1 MKKNYLKNVFNLIK
15 FIIISYINFNNFL
28 KKNSLFFKK
37 NIYLSNIKIH
47 FSLKILIIIIAKIIL
62 NKFYLLIFF
71 YKRKKYNDNFKNEE
85 LNINAK
91 WFKNNAFY
99 WDIFFNKF
107 SLYRKKLQIL
117 EIGSFEGYSS
127 VFFLKN
133 FKNSKL
139 SCVDM
144 WKNNQEQK
152 EFNMN
157 KIEKTF
163 DKNTYIYKKN
173 LLKFKQ
179 SSDLFFKK
187 NCNKKK
193 FDIIYVDG
201 DHFYKTVFRDLTNSY
216 YVLKKNGLMII
227 DDLQYNF
234 YKNPNYNPISS
245 IVIFLTIFYKEIK
258 ILKVTN
264 QIIIKKL

>member
-1 MKKNYLKNVFNLIK
+1 M
-15 FIIISYINFNNFL
+15 
-28 KKNSLFFKK
+28 
-37 NIYLSNIKIH
+37 
-47 FSLKILIIIIAKIIL
+47 KILIIIIAKIIL

-173 LLKFKQ
+173 LIE
-179 SSDLFFKK
+179 D
-187 NCNKKK
+187 
-193 FDIIYVDG
+193 
-201 DHFYKTVFRDLTNSY
+201 
-216 YVLKKNGLMII
+216 
-227 DDLQYNF
+227 
-234 YKNPNYNPISS
+234 
-245 IVIFLTIFYKEIK
+245 
-258 ILKVTN
+258 
-264 QIIIKKL
+264 